1 LEAMALILVALGAV
15 YIYRSTPEMGQAPRP
30 PAVTERA
37 PRGRGAAQ
45 IAGTRQDLDETTAL
59 KQSAVK
65 TEASLDDQ
73 AEREAFEEAE
83 PKALKERDV
92 GLRRFGVMRK
102 EAPSSSNV
110 APLVRELTLKAHPHD
125 SRTGIPQVFDSCPRT
140 WRAGGCSRRGQRGE
154 TLHTAGNPD
163 APSSPRTLIR

>member
-1 LEAMALILVALGAV
+1 
-15 YIYRSTPEMGQAPRP
+15 MGQAPRP

-37 PRGRGAAQ
+37 ARGRGGAQ

-65 TEASLDDQ
+65 TETSLDDQ

-83 PKALKERDV
+83 PKAPKERDV

-102 EAPSSSNV
+102 EAPPSSNV
-110 APLVRELTLKAHPHD
+110 APLVRKLTLKIENPSQAA
-125 SRTGIPQVFDSCPRT
+125 SRIAKIAAAMGGKLLEVRDDQQLILSIPAQKYPKFLTAIRELGAPVDVPGYPKS
-140 WRAGGCSRRGQRGE
+140 SRC
-154 TLHTAGNPD
+154 
-163 APSSPRTLIR
+163 